1 MELWDV
7 YDKDGNLTGRTI
19 SRTVGVKAMPKGD
32 YHLAVTVVIVN
43 SKREMFCTHR
53 SPEKPLFPG
62 MWENTGGSVLAGET
76 SIQGAIRELKEE
88 TGLAAVP
95 EELTFLYRI
104 RRADSFMDVYGLRRD
119 FTIDQ
124 VVFQPGETDGAKWF
138 PYEEWEQLARSGA
151 ILTPAGSNNEEFF
164 AILRKYIKEG

>member
-1 MELWDV
+1 MEMWDI

-19 SRTVGVKAMPKGD
+19 SRMTGGRSMPTGS

-43 SKREMFCTHR
+43 GRGEIFCTHR

-76 SIQGAIRELKEE
+76 SLQGAVRELKEE
-88 TGLAAVP
+88 TGLTAAP
-95 EELTFLYRI
+95 EELAFLYRI

-119 FTIDQ
+119 FPISE
-124 VVFQPGETDGAKWF
+124 VVFQAGETDDAKWF
-138 PYEEWEQLARSGA
+138 PYEEWEKLARAGA
-151 ILTPAGSNNEEFF
+151 VLTPAGSDNEEFF
-164 AILRKYIKEG
+164 KILRNYIKEG